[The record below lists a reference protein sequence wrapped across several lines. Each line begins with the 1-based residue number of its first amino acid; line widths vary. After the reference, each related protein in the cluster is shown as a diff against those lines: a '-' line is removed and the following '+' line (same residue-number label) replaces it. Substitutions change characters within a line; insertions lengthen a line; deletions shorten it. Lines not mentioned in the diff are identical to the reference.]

1 MYANPC
7 MVSDRM
13 RKTQYTSKIY
23 HYHNHRHYH
32 HHQHRIHSFGYF
44 SVHFISHLNK
54 LSIQSISGLPLFLL
68 LLNFVGGHAM
78 HCVNSVNWY
87 FHCLT
92 IRPYTLYSLYVAK
105 PCITVCRRC
114 LATYILPYVII
125 FSSSV
130 VLNSCNFLQST
141 CFSCDDYFLI
151 LLQRCSVLL
160 AGYT

>member
-1 MYANPC
+1 
-7 MVSDRM
+7 M

-23 HYHNHRHYH
+23 HYHNHRHYD

-68 LLNFVGGHAM
+68 LLNFVEGHAM

-92 IRPYTLYSLYVAK
+92 IRPYILCILLISLRRQAMHHSLSALSRYLYPAVRHHFL
-105 PCITVCRRC
+105 IFGG
-114 LATYILPYVII
+114 LEFLQ
-125 FSSSV
+125 FSSV
-130 VLNSCNFLQST
+130 N
-141 CFSCDDYFLI
+141 
-151 LLQRCSVLL
+151 LLQL
-160 AGYT
+160 

>member
-23 HYHNHRHYH
+23 HYHNHRHYD

-44 SVHFISHLNK
+44 AVHFISHLNK

-68 LLNFVGGHAM
+68 LLNFVEGHAM

-92 IRPYTLYSLYVAK
+92 IRPYILCILFTSPSHASQSVGVVSL
-105 PCITVCRRC
+105 PISCR
-114 LATYILPYVII
+114 TSS
-125 FSSSV
+125 FSHLRWS
-130 VLNSCNFLQST
+130 
-141 CFSCDDYFLI
+141 
-151 LLQRCSVLL
+151 
-160 AGYT
+160 